1 MGQKIDAKRRAVLIG
16 FGLTALAACSPPGLP
31 QRGQRLAQ
39 ASGGSSDRP
48 SEGGV
53 GGTGIFGLV
62 HGTASLLVNGLTIET
77 PPDLAVRH
85 ALGTLPVGAVAAGHA
100 VTVEAAAGQDGRLVA
115 AAVTVEHPLIG
126 RIESLTSNGF
136 RCLGVEVLVE
146 SGALLR
152 GPQGSFQPAPGQRVA
167 VSGLWRGNGV
177 VVAARVDLLSAV
189 SLDDVVAGVALA
201 GGARG
206 RLRLGGLDLVLPP
219 GTPEPQAG
227 GFVTAVGRRRG
238 GLLIADRV
246 TAGRFRGLAGPL
258 ERLSV
263 EGYLE
268 PQPAPPGYAVSGLGH
283 SFDEAARLGALADK
297 RAVFIGAYDGA
308 FRVARGLPLPEDVAE
323 RGVVL
328 AAVDDGFAPEA
339 AVVTR

>member
-16 FGLTALAACSPPGLP
+16 FGLTALAACSPPGLS
-31 QRGQRLAQ
+31 QRGQRIPQ

-62 HGTASLLVNGLTIET
+62 HGTASLLVNGLTVET

-85 ALGTLPVGAVAAGHA
+85 ALGALPVEAVGAGHA

-126 RIESLTSNGF
+126 RIESLTEDGF
-136 RCLGVEVLVE
+136 RCLGVDVLVE
-146 SGALLR
+146 AGALLKAPE
-152 GPQGSFQPAPGQRVA
+152 GTFQPAPGQRVA
-167 VSGLWRGNGV
+167 VSGLWRGNS

-219 GTPEPQAG
+219 GTAQPQAG

-238 GLLIADRV
+238 DLLVAERV

-283 SFDEAARLGALADK
+283 SFDEAAKLGALADE

-308 FRVARGLPLPEDVAE
+308 FRVTRGLPLPEGVAE